1 MSLQRKRSRARKRLQ
16 TADMSVFTSPPS
28 SVWGTN
34 KNKKTKKRREECD
47 GHAFASLSRRPL
59 WVWWSRLSWFVPNQS
74 DCKEDRERELHIRR
88 RVLTLQPETSVQTPH
103 TSPPSL
109 LPPVFLHTSAQSDLL
124 SDLCAHRV
132 SQHDFGQISFD
143 RTDTAA
149 CRQRADVYH
158 QHLVLGQF
166 LNLQV
171 RKTVRLLIPKS
182 EKLTHLSSLSHKALL
197 TLAAF
202 LSPSV
207 RTPSSL
213 LSRK

>member
-34 KNKKTKKRREECD
+34 KNKKNRREEKSVMAMRLLVSVVVHCGCD
-47 GHAFASLSRRPL
+47 GHASPDLSPT
-59 WVWWSRLSWFVPNQS
+59 NQTAR
-74 DCKEDRERELHIRR
+74 KTERELHIRK

-182 EKLTHLSSLSHKALL
+182 EKLTHLCSLSHKALL

>member
-1 MSLQRKRSRARKRLQ
+1 MVTPLLICPQPIRLQ
-16 TADMSVFTSPPS
+16 
-28 SVWGTN
+28 G
-34 KNKKTKKRREECD
+34 R
-47 GHAFASLSRRPL
+47 
-59 WVWWSRLSWFVPNQS
+59 Q
-74 DCKEDRERELHIRR
+74 RERVTHQEACSDTAARNICAN
-88 RVLTLQPETSVQTPH
+88 TTH

-143 RTDTAA
+143 RTDTAT